1 MESELTKVVVEL
13 MMSIFRKKDNPETLL
28 QRHRIE
34 YAILDYLDILYRR
47 HTPEAEAEMDEII
60 SCYKGEALVK
70 LITTG
75 LYRLD
80 KPIVSA
86 NYDAE
91 KPDTVLFITITAS
104 KIANKRSGEHRES
117 DMTTAIMFRED
128 KTMRDEKTLSALVL
142 DAVFWYAAQ
151 EDENNNNL
159 DDEFELTAAENL
171 AMDTFSN
178 LYSLFLE
185 TNYGDGA
192 EFAEAMRNT
201 EEPLLTTVATMV
213 LLLLEQQTID
223 SNPASNSIGNKN
235 VNDETLSPMLTV
247 VSLASFLLNEEWSLD
262 KVEEYFSEQ
271 GDDVT
276 RDLLLGAFFLYA
288 KQESLKNPEA

>member
-1 MESELTKVVVEL
+1 

-47 HTPEAEAEMDEII
+47 HTPEAEAEMNEII

-75 LYRLD
+75 LYRLG

-86 NYDAE
+86 NYNAE

-104 KIANKRSGEHRES
+104 KIANKRGGEHRES

-151 EDENNNNL
+151 EDKNNNNL
-159 DDEFELTAAENL
+159 DDELRTDEKIAA
-171 AMDTFSN
+171 DTFSS

-192 EFAEAMRNT
+192 EFAEAMRAT
-201 EEPLLTTVATMV
+201 EGSLLTTVATTTIF
-213 LLLLEQQTID
+213 LLEQQTVD

-247 VSLASFLLNEEWSLD
+247 VSLASLLLNEEWSPE
-262 KVEEYFSEQ
+262 KVEEYLHEQ
-271 GDDVT
+271 GEKVT
-276 RDLLLGAFFLYA
+276 GDLLLGAFFLYA
-288 KQESLKNPEA
+288 RQESLKNPEA